1 MGWGK
6 QAGLSPEKPTSSGL
20 IEFRESTFSVNA
32 ARQSLFIPP
41 EWDKYTNSFIM
52 RREGK
57 LLGSFDRRTAAT
69 REDILFFAPGDPVYD
84 SIISNAVGCN
94 RGRCTGIETIATY
107 NYDGLVFIYNIA
119 PKLDELLENGMT
131 LQTLAQYRMY
141 LPLKQIIVTVPLTA
155 RSKEVPEKE
164 IINTLLAL
172 RPNSVNHLGRRGGSK
187 MSISPLDNFISQ
199 TLPAHGNLWLIKLLQ
214 QPTNGPVPDLK
225 SALILKLLRKKCS
238 AF

>member
-1 MGWGK
+1 M
-6 QAGLSPEKPTSSGL
+6 
-20 IEFRESTFSVNA
+20 
-32 ARQSLFIPP
+32 RQGSLFSFLPS
-41 EWDKYTNSFIM
+41 EKYTQPPHEK
-52 RREGK
+52 RLK
-57 LLGSFDRRTAAT
+57 ALSFDRRTAAT

-94 RGRCTGIETIATY
+94 RGRCTGIETVAAY

-164 IINTLLAL
+164 IINISHLLCAPIASTTLGGVAAAKCQFRLWNTL
-172 RPNSVNHLGRRGGSK
+172 SVE
-187 MSISPLDNFISQ
+187 P
-199 TLPAHGNLWLIKLLQ
+199 LPAHGNLWLIKLLQ

-225 SALILKLLRKKCS
+225 IALILKLVRKKCS